1 MTSEGVV
8 WASSMATATTA
19 AVREQATEGGI
30 ARVDKEE
37 EEEVTGG
44 RAEGGESG
52 KGLWLVAF

>member
-30 ARVDKEE
+30 ARADKE